1 MTLKHFFFGS
11 FFLLFPVLQTASLSN
26 PKPFSSKPPMTLL
39 FKTHNPKKEKR
50 ISHISLSFT
59 LGVCVC
65 VCFLSYFLIYDSLSL
80 SLSGQ
85 NKERDCDDGFVDVKS
100 VEVSSISEKGPR
112 LSKSGSYIGSW
123 EVSEIIDRRIKS

>member
-39 FKTHNPKKEKR
+39 FKIHNPKKEKR
-50 ISHISLSFT
+50 VSHISLSFT
-59 LGVCVC
+59 LSVCVC
-65 VCFLSYFLIYDSLSL
+65 MFPFLFSDLWFSLSL
-80 SLSGQ
+80 SLCGQ
-85 NKERDCDDGFVDVKS
+85 NNERDCDDGFVDVKS
-100 VEVSSISEKGPR
+100 VEVSSISENGPR
-112 LSKSGSYIGSW
+112 LLKSGSYIGSW